1 MNRQRERLAKELLPI
16 AAKQAR
22 LLSEQTKQ
30 PFEELFSVGCLAIA
44 EVLKKADIS
53 RPGFHKYVKV
63 WVSGYLFNYLRDKSR
78 PVRVPRHL
86 TNIYLKER
94 SLAKKLPNYHNYSEV
109 EQAQLI
115 GISPELLRESRQAIN
130 LFTDSTDAEGFDNLA
145 TFNDVEEESEGAA
158 LTPAQE
164 ILARVLYIGSKTVA
178 DELCLPLD
186 SVAELVKQ
194 GLSECQNLS

>member
-145 TFNDVEEESEGAA
+145 ISEPFDPEQPGP
-158 LTPAQE
+158 LSPAQE
-164 ILARVLYIGSKTVA
+164 ILARVLYIGVKTVA
-178 DELCLPLD
+178 DELCLPVD